1 MTARADTSAAACR
14 NAAGAAFSQGQVA
27 QGVSLLRDGIA
38 RWPDDAAFQNSAG
51 NLLMKA
57 GDPAAAL
64 AAFGRAVM
72 LVPASLEYALNEAIA
87 ANAAGKPRRAL
98 EGLARHEAAGRSSAP
113 YCSTRALAA
122 RSIGDKTQAALWYD
136 RALALD
142 PKRPKALHGRARV
155 ALERGESDALA
166 RFDAALAVNSGDADL
181 WLGRAQA
188 LDEAGRPHEARD
200 LMRQIVAQA
209 PHWLE
214 GLRFLAQL
222 RLAAG
227 ESDYADHYAGAC
239 ARVPQ
244 DPNLPTA
251 YAGLLAA
258 NRDNAAAADVAAEA
272 ARRFDNTDHFAMLE
286 AVYAGAAGETARAA
300 ALLKRLDMT
309 APDRALHLARHHL
322 RTGDPTQAETILA
335 PLTESKT
342 DQVEAWALRGLVW
355 RLLDDPRAAWLH
367 EQDGLVRQM
376 PLYDADEVLPAAIA
390 KLHALHDRAA
400 FPLGQSLRGGTQTRG
415 LLFDRT
421 APEFAALRAAI
432 LATIEDYRA
441 ALPAADP
448 THPLLRHRDAPLDL
462 AGSWSVRL
470 SGGSDHH
477 AAHIHPQGLL
487 SSALYCERPDATRD
501 SEKREGWLE
510 LGRPP
515 PDLDLA
521 LEPVTAFPPTPGTL
535 ALFPSTLYHGTR
547 PFADGGRLTVAFDVV
562 RRHNAA

>member
-1 MTARADTSAAACR
+1 MTVRADSSPAACR
-14 NAAGAAFSQGQVA
+14 NAAVAALNKAQVA
-27 QGVSLLRDGIA
+27 HAARLLRDGMA
-38 RWPDDAAFQNSAG
+38 RWPDDATFQNSAG
-51 NLLMKA
+51 NLLLKA
-57 GDPAAAL
+57 GDPAGATL
-64 AAFGRAVM
+64 AFGRAAG

-87 ANAAGKPRRAL
+87 ANAAGEPHRAL
-98 EGLARHEAAGRSSAP
+98 EVLARHEAAGQTSAP

-155 ALERGESDALA
+155 ALERGEDDALA
-166 RFDAALAVNSGDADL
+166 RFDAALAVNSGDGDL

-188 LDEAGRPHEARD
+188 LDEAGCPQEARD
-200 LMRQIVAQA
+200 LMQQIVAQA

-227 ESDYADHYAGAC
+227 ETDYADHYADAC

-258 NRDNAAAADVAAEA
+258 NRDNAAAADVAAQA
-272 ARRFDNTDHFAMLE
+272 ARRFGDTDHFTMLE
-286 AVYAGAAGETARAA
+286 AVYAGGAGETARAA
-300 ALLKRLDMT
+300 ALLERLDMT
-309 APDRALHLARHHL
+309 APDRALHLARHYL
-322 RTGDPTQAETILA
+322 RTGDPEHAETILA
-335 PLTESKT
+335 PLTEGET

-355 RLLDDPRAAWLH
+355 RLLDNPRAAWLH

-376 PLYDADEVLPAAIA
+376 PLHDASSVLPPAIA
-390 KLHALHDRAA
+390 RLHALHDRAA

-421 APEFAALRAAI
+421 EPEFMALRAAI
-432 LATIEDYRA
+432 LATIEEYRA
-441 ALPAADP
+441 ALPPADQA
-448 THPLLRHRDAPLDL
+448 HPLLRHRDAPLGL

-470 SGGSDHH
+470 SGGGDHH

-487 SSALYCERPDATRD
+487 SSALYCERPDAARD
-501 SEKREGWLE
+501 TEKREGWLE

-515 PDLDLA
+515 PDLKLA
-521 LEPVTAFPPTPGTL
+521 LEPVAAFPPTPGTL

-547 PFADGGRLTVAFDVV
+547 PFTEGGRLTVAFDVA
-562 RRHNAA
+562 RGHNAA